1 MTPTVYQATAE
12 RSGAW
17 WAVSIEDAAGGVY
30 TQGRPLAEVADM
42 ARDAVATALDVSPNE
57 VRVELSVAGTTEAL
71 NTLDQARRA
80 AEEADRTAS
89 RALADAV
96 ATLLDTGMSQRDA
109 GRVLG
114 VSHQRVGQLA
124 PRRTTTK
131 RPRRGKLQDA

>member
-12 RSGAW
+12 RSGVW
-17 WAVSIEDAAGGVY
+17 WAVSVEDAAGGVY
-30 TQGRPLAEVADM
+30 TQGRTLAEAADM
-42 ARDAVATALDVSPNE
+42 AQDAVAAALDVSPDE

-71 NTLDQARRA
+71 HTLDQARRA

-114 VSHQRVGQLA
+114 LSHQRVSQLA
-124 PRRTTTK
+124 PRRTTTQ
-131 RPRRGKLQDA
+131 RPGRGKLQDA